1 VVSGSPSGRVD
12 RILENYLLALAGVDQ
27 CDASAAEETKTRLA
41 ANAARAERAWAD
53 ANADGLV
60 DLAAPAVDDL
70 AALDGLVRRAR
81 AALLDG
87 EPIAGLL
94 EALEAGTDRAMRV
107 VAAALG
113 G

>member
-1 VVSGSPSGRVD
+1 MSGEPRGRVD

-27 CDASAAEETKTRLA
+27 CDASAFEEMKTRLA

-53 ANADGLV
+53 AEADGLV
-60 DLAAPAVDDL
+60 DLDEAAAGDL
-70 AALDGLVRRAR
+70 VALEGLVRRAR

-94 EALEAGTDRAMRV
+94 EVLEAGTDRAIRV
-107 VAAALG
+107 VAAALAR
-113 G
+113 

>member
-1 VVSGSPSGRVD
+1 MVSAEPRGRVD

-27 CDASAAEETKTRLA
+27 CDASAFDDMKTRLA

-53 ANADGLV
+53 AAADGLV
-60 DLAAPAVDDL
+60 DLSQPATADL
-70 AALDGLVRRAR
+70 AVLDELVARAR

-94 EALEAGTDRAMRV
+94 EALEAGTDRAIRV
-107 VAAALG
+107 VAAALAR
-113 G
+113 

>member
-1 VVSGSPSGRVD
+1 MVAGEPSGRVD
-12 RILENYLLALAGVDQ
+12 RVLENYLLALAAVDQ

-60 DLAAPAVDDL
+60 DLAEPAVADL
-70 AALDGLVRRAR
+70 AVLDGLVRRAR

-87 EPIAGLL
+87 EPIGGLL
-94 EALEAGTDRAMRV
+94 EALEAGTDRAIRV
-107 VAAALG
+107 VTAALDG
-113 G
+113 